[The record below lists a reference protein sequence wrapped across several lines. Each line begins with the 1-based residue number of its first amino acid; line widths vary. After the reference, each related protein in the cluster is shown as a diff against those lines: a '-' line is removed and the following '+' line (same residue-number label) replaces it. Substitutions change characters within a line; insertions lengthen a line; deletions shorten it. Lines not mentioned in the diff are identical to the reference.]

1 MEVGHILLERPW
13 QFDKHVIHDG
23 LTNKIIFHR
32 KGKKITPY
40 PLLPRLIKSDQEL
53 WRIQIQGVW
62 WKAGVVVVCG
72 WD

>member
-53 WRIQIQGVW
+53 
-62 WKAGVVVVCG
+62 
-72 WD
+72 